1 MKCFFNGRKRVG
13 KRLKRFS
20 VGEDGISR
28 EPKGRGMGGE
38 WISEQPEGLAWLR
51 NPNEMTD
58 NRIGITEDIH
68 IFEWQIEVTSFCFWN
83 FA

>member
-1 MKCFFNGRKRVG
+1 
-13 KRLKRFS
+13 
-20 VGEDGISR
+20 
-28 EPKGRGMGGE
+28 MGGE